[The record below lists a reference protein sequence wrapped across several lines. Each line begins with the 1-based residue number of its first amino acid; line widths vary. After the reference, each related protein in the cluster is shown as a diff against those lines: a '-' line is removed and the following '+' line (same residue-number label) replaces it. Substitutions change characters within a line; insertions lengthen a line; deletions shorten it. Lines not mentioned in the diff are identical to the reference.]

1 MARTR
6 FVVLRMK
13 DIVRTGIFI
22 LIGVILLV
30 ALIWAVMPSRSSEG
44 GMGEAFEPGSFVPGT
59 YTSYIILHNR
69 PVSISVTVDDS
80 AILDI
85 AISDMDQSLEVF
97 YPLIRPTMAELS
109 QKVLNTQS
117 TKIETGVEV
126 QYTSMILLDAINMAL
141 LQALVTAEES

>member
-13 DIVRTGIFI
+13 DIIRTGIFI

-30 ALIWAVMPSRSSEG
+30 ALIWAVMPNRSSEG
-44 GMGEAFEPGSFVPGT
+44 SAEMFEPGSFVPGT

-85 AISDMDQSLEVF
+85 SISEMDRSLEVF
-97 YPLIRPTMAELS
+97 YPLIRPTMTELS
-109 QKVLNTQS
+109 QKVLDTQS
-117 TKIETGVEV
+117 TNIETDLET
-126 QYTSMILLDAINMAL
+126 QYTSRILLDAINMAL
-141 LQALVTAEES
+141 FQALVSSVES

>member
-1 MARTR
+1 MIKAR

-22 LIGVILLV
+22 LIGVVLLI
-30 ALIWAVMPSRSSEG
+30 ALIWAVMPSRNAG
-44 GMGEAFEPGSFVPGT
+44 DGTNMYDTGSFIPGT

-80 AILDI
+80 HILDI

-97 YPLIRPTMAELS
+97 YPLIRPTMDELS
-109 QKVLNTQS
+109 QKVLTTQS
-117 TKIETGVEV
+117 TNIEARLET
-126 QYTSMILLDAINMAL
+126 QYTSRILLDPINMAL
-141 LQALVTAEES
+141 FEALAAADEV